1 MSRSAARFTESDV
14 RRVLTASAKARVNVR
29 IRIEPNGAIVIDTG
43 VNPGEPQSESSSWDA
58 AVAALEED
66 R

>member
-29 IRIEPNGAIVIDTG
+29 IEIEPSGKIVVLTG
-43 VNPGEPQSESSSWDA
+43 KPGEVNTAEVNP
-58 AVAALEED
+58 D
-66 R
+66 RPLG